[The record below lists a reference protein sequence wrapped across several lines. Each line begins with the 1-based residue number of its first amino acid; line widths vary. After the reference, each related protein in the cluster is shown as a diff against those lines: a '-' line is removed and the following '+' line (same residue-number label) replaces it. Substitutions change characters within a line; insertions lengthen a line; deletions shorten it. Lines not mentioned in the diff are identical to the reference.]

1 LTWHFTRPYEGWVSW
16 ETWSLFAVTETLLC
30 LTPGPAVLFVLSQ
43 GLGRGAGAALWA
55 SLGILAGNTFYF
67 VLSATS
73 LGAMLVAS
81 YDVFFAIKWAGA
93 AYLVLLGVRALR
105 ARGEVLAV
113 SPATGTTG
121 GLRLVA
127 RGFTVQAANPK
138 ALVFF
143 TALLPQFIDPAGSIA
158 LQVAILAVT
167 SLVVEFVVL
176 ASYGGL
182 SARAARLVTVPSRA
196 AWLERAA
203 GALLIAAGLRM
214 AVLRRAG

>member
-1 LTWHFTRPYEGWVSW
+1 
-16 ETWSLFAVTETLLC
+16 
-30 LTPGPAVLFVLSQ
+30 
-43 GLGRGAGAALWA
+43 
-55 SLGILAGNTFYF
+55 

-113 SPATGTTG
+113 SPATGTAG

-127 RGFTVQAANPK
+127 GGFTVQAANPK

-143 TALLPQFIDPAGSIA
+143 TALLPQFIDPADSIA

>member
-1 LTWHFTRPYEGWVSW
+1 VSW

-43 GLGRGAGAALWA
+43 GLGRGAGASLWA

-93 AYLVLLGVRALR
+93 AYLVLLGIRALR
-105 ARGEVLAV
+105 ARGEVLTVA
-113 SPATGTTG
+113 PATGTAG

-127 RGFTVQAANPK
+127 RGFAVQAANPK

-143 TALLPQFIDPAGSIA
+143 TALLPQFIDPAGNIA
-158 LQVAILAVT
+158 HQVVILAAT
-167 SLVVEFVVL
+167 SLVVEFTVL

-182 SARAARLVTVPSRA
+182 SARAARLAIAPARA
-196 AWLERAA
+196 AWLERAT
-203 GALLIAAGLRM
+203 GGLLIAAGLRM

>member
-1 LTWHFTRPYEGWVSW
+1 LTCLLARLYDGRVSW

-43 GLGRGAGAALWA
+43 GLGRGAGAALRA

-113 SPATGTTG
+113 SPATGTAG

-127 RGFTVQAANPK
+127 RGFAVQVANPK

-143 TALLPQFIDPAGSIA
+143 TALLPQFIDPAGNIA

-167 SLVVEFVVL
+167 SLIVEFVVL

-182 SARAARLVTVPSRA
+182 SARAARLASVPSRT
-196 AWLERAA
+196 AWLERAT